1 MNMSH
6 TFTVNIEYGKSDLN
20 AAYPQEIAMMMTSC
34 RVRVTKPPS
43 SEEWHI
49 AVGLLILIVELIGH

>member
-1 MNMSH
+1 MSH

-20 AAYPQEIAMMMTSC
+20 VAYPQEVAMMMMSC
-34 RVRVTKPPS
+34 QVLVTKQPS

-49 AVGLLILIVELIGH
+49 AVGLLTLIDD